1 MQDETMVNDIL
12 EIYKDDLEKSLTFL
26 KNEYMSV
33 RAGRAN
39 PHILDKVFVDY
50 YGQPTPLNQMANI
63 SVPEARMLLIS
74 VWDQTQLKN
83 VSKAITMADL
93 GVMPSDDG
101 KVIRLIFP
109 ALTEDRRRDIVK
121 QLKKLA
127 EEAKV
132 TMRNARRDCLD
143 EFKSLKKEGQLSEDE
158 MAGLEK
164 DVQKILD
171 GYASRIDDLC
181 NAKEKEVLEI

>member
-1 MQDETMVNDIL
+1 MNEMV
-12 EIYKDDLEKSLTFL
+12 
-26 KNEYMSV
+26 NEYMDSYKQDLNKIFDKLQDEFSMIRV
-33 RAGRAN
+33 GRAN
-39 PHILDKVFVDY
+39 PKLVEKIMVEY
-50 YGQPTPLNQMANI
+50 YGSRVPLSQAANI

-127 EEAKV
+127 EEANNELMGKM
-132 TMRNARRDCLD
+132 T
-143 EFKSLKKEGQLSEDE
+143 G
-158 MAGLEK
+158 GL
-164 DVQKILD
+164 
-171 GYASRIDDLC
+171 GGGFPF
-181 NAKEKEVLEI
+181 

>member
-1 MQDETMVNDIL
+1 MDARLNQYDEKMS
-12 EIYKDDLEKSLTFL
+12 KSVDALIS
-26 KNEYMSV
+26 EYASI

-121 QLKKLA
+121 QLKKQ
-127 EEAKV
+127 V
-132 TMRNARRDCLD
+132 
-143 EFKSLKKEGQLSEDE
+143 
-158 MAGLEK
+158 
-164 DVQKILD
+164 
-171 GYASRIDDLC
+171 
-181 NAKEKEVLEI
+181 